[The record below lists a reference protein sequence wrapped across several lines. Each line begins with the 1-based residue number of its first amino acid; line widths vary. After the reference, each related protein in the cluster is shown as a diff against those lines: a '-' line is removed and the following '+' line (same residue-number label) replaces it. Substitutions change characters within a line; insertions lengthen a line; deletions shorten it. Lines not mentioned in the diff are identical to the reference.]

1 MSLTDAFREVAIKR
15 STKQPQMVDQLLEE
29 APILGAIRMED
40 STDGLHNVYE
50 EIESVTPAQLVDADE
65 ALPVVNAKTNLK
77 QVDLSVVGGI
87 IEVGEDKARAFGGAA
102 AYFAKKQ
109 PIIMQKTGMDLE
121 KSILYNS
128 FRAYALANSKLQDA
142 AGTGS
147 TNYSMLCVK
156 FVPGQV
162 TGLFD
167 SEGFGSGA
175 FMDVESL
182 SGGNIYKD
190 SNGVLV
196 RGIRYKSYM
205 GMQLANARYV
215 SGIANIDITNSKT
228 PTEKQIL
235 QMLEDARATSG
246 NTLIMCHPMVLSLVL
261 GAFKSSALQMR
272 PDSRDYNT
280 MIDTWNGIEIVTSR
294 NFDNGDEAKVTIA

>member
-29 APILGAIRMED
+29 APILGSIRMED
-40 STDGLHNVYE
+40 STDGLHNTYE

-77 QVDLSVVGGI
+77 QVDLSVIGGL
-87 IEVGEDKARAFGGAA
+87 IECGEDKARAYGGAA

-109 PIIMQKTGMDLE
+109 PMIMQNTGMDLE

-128 FRAYALANSKLQDA
+128 FRAYALENSKLQSA
-142 AGTGS
+142 AGSGT

-156 FVPGQV
+156 FVPGQI

-167 SEGFGSGA
+167 SEGFGNGA
-175 FMDVESL
+175 FMDVAPIA
-182 SGGNIYKD
+182 GGDLYLN

-196 RGIRYKSYM
+196 KGIRYKSYM
-205 GMQLANARYV
+205 GIQLANARYV
-215 SGIANIDITNSKT
+215 SGIANIDIVNDKT
-228 PTEKQIL
+228 PSQEQIE
-235 QMLEDARATSG
+235 QMLEDARATAG
-246 NTLIMCHPMVLSLVL
+246 NTLIMCHPMVLRRVL
-261 GAFKSSALQMR
+261 GAFKTSALQMR

-280 MIDTWNGIEIVTSR
+280 MIDTWDGIEIVTSR
-294 NFDNGDEAKVTIA
+294 NFDAGDEATVSI